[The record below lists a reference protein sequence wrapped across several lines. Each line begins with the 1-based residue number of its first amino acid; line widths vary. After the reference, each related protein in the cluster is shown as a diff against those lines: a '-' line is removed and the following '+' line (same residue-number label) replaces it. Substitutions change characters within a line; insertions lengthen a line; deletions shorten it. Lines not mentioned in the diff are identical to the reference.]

1 MRTAEELPFT
11 DEMSTWLAATAG
23 RERTVS
29 RVVLVVGALV
39 FLFGGFVGLIVAGVA
54 WLFTRDATTLATT
67 LVIEAVVIVVCI
79 FVWRRLRA
87 RQTDLSMDLRERVF
101 LRTTGDL
108 TLQRGLGGVDDPDV
122 YELEVPGRTLTLNSW
137 TGARLQ
143 DTFRHRPDVSTME
156 RGSGTAFTLPA
167 ATADYTRY
175 AGVLL
180 TLRDSAG
187 ELVYTTSP

>member
-11 DEMSTWLAATAG
+11 AEMATWLAATAG

-122 YELEVPGRTLTLNSW
+122 Y
-137 TGARLQ
+137 
-143 DTFRHRPDVSTME
+143 
-156 RGSGTAFTLPA
+156 
-167 ATADYTRY
+167 
-175 AGVLL
+175 
-180 TLRDSAG
+180 
-187 ELVYTTSP
+187 